1 MLKTVQLLQTQ
12 CCLQRLKNKI
22 TMKHI
27 IKIASIALCVFC
39 GSLYA
44 QTTNEGMLYISPNT
58 EFSTIADLEN
68 KTTGEIYN
76 DGDAYIYADFH
87 NEGIIDYT
95 SLNTGL
101 TRFIGINPQNISG
114 SQESYLYNVFFNN
127 QSVAAP
133 FYLSGNIGIGGLADF
148 YQGII
153 DADNYGGHVIFYDD
167 ADHLNTSNISHVDGF
182 VHKIGATEFTYP
194 IGDKGYYRY
203 AKISSPQSTE
213 ANFKGK
219 YYFENSNS
227 LYPHAQRSDA
237 IVSINEKE
245 YWEIKEVP
253 TAQDNVLVTLSWD
266 SATTPAKYITA
277 AENGN
282 LTIVRWDEDLNL
294 WTDEGGIIDVDEQ
307 TVTTAISLEKYG
319 MFTFAILNEKEL
331 NPCNI
336 VIYNSVTPN
345 GDGINDYFI
354 IDNIH
359 NNECISALEVQV
371 FNRWGVK
378 VFETSDY
385 DTSGNVFDGFSTGRL
400 TVKDKDILPTGTY
413 FYIITY
419 TYNDGGTS
427 GNRRHKKAGYLYLNS
442 RS

>member
-1 MLKTVQLLQTQ
+1 
-12 CCLQRLKNKI
+12 
-22 TMKHI
+22 MKHI

-39 GSLYA
+39 GSPYA
-44 QTTNEGMLYISPNT
+44 QTTNEGMFYVSEGT
-58 EFSTIADLEN
+58 QFSTLADLDN
-68 KTTGEIYN
+68 KPTGAFIN
-76 DGDAYIYADFH
+76 DGEAFIYESFNNDGLVDF
-87 NEGIIDYT
+87 Y
-95 SLNTGL
+95 SNTGL
-101 TRFIGINPQNISG
+101 TRFIGSNTQLLSGIQPSAFYNIYFDNTS
-114 SQESYLYNVFFNN
+114 SEV
-127 QSVAAP
+127 P
-133 FYLSGNIGIGGLADF
+133 FHLSGNIEAYGLVDFFEGIVDNDNHGGSFLF
-148 YQGII
+148 ST
-153 DADNYGGHVIFYDD
+153 N
-167 ADHLNTSNISHVDGF
+167 ADHVSTSNLSHVDGF

-203 AKISSPQSTE
+203 AKISSPQNTG

-237 IVSINEKE
+237 IVTINEKE

-253 TAQDNVLVTLSWD
+253 TAQDNVLVSLSWD
-266 SATTPAKYITA
+266 SATTPANFIAA

-282 LTIVRWDEDLNL
+282 LTIVRWDEDLTL
-294 WTDEGGIIDVDEQ
+294 WTDEGGIIDVDAQ
-307 TVTTAISLEKYG
+307 TVTTAVSLEKYG
-319 MFTFAILNEKEL
+319 MFTFAILNEKDL

-336 VIYNSVTPN
+336 VVYNSVTPN

-359 NNECISALEVQV
+359 NNECISELEVQV

-419 TYNDGGTS
+419 TYNDGGTA